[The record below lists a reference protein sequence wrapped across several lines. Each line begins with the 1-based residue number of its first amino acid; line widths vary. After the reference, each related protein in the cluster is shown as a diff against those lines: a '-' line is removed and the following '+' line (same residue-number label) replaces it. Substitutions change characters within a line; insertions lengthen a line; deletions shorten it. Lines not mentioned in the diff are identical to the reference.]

1 MVAWI
6 ILAIVLALGCVV
18 MLFQLKSANKTI
30 ENLRRDIADE
40 LAKSSKLKDEI
51 AQFKVEVATLKANKE
66 QNSLLLKQQE
76 ERFKNLANEIL
87 DNNARRFNE
96 SSSQKLNDLLTPLKD
111 NIENF
116 RKAVGEAYNS
126 ESRERFSLQKELREL
141 LELNKTIGKEARDLT
156 RALRSDTKMQGDWG
170 EMILEK
176 LLEKSGLQKG
186 IHFDTQVTRD
196 NDQKLVGEDGHSL
209 RADVVIYYPDD
220 RCLVIDSKVSLTSFI
235 NYVNLADDPDD
246 VDGSMRKKAAD
257 AHLASVKSHIKELA
271 TKNYQDLIGKKR
283 MDFVMMFIPNEA
295 AYIAAM
301 QIEPTLWQEAYDKRV
316 LIVSPTQLISVLRML
331 RQLWKQDAVNK
342 NVEEIARLS
351 GSLLDKFSGMMDA
364 FDDMERHI
372 SNTQKAYTTL
382 RSRLSEGKGNI
393 FVTAQ
398 KIRDL
403 GAKSTKQLPEK

>member
-1 MVAWI
+1 
-6 ILAIVLALGCVV
+6 
-18 MLFQLKSANKTI
+18 
-30 ENLRRDIADE
+30 
-40 LAKSSKLKDEI
+40 
-51 AQFKVEVATLKANKE
+51 
-66 QNSLLLKQQE
+66 
-76 ERFKNLANEIL
+76 
-87 DNNARRFNE
+87 
-96 SSSQKLNDLLTPLKD
+96 
-111 NIENF
+111 
-116 RKAVGEAYNS
+116 
-126 ESRERFSLQKELREL
+126 
-141 LELNKTIGKEARDLT
+141 
-156 RALRSDTKMQGDWG
+156 
-170 EMILEK
+170 
-176 LLEKSGLQKG
+176 
-186 IHFDTQVTRD
+186 
-196 NDQKLVGEDGHSL
+196 
-209 RADVVIYYPDD
+209 
-220 RCLVIDSKVSLTSFI
+220 
-235 NYVNLADDPDD
+235 
-246 VDGSMRKKAAD
+246 
-257 AHLASVKSHIKELA
+257 
-271 TKNYQDLIGKKR
+271 

>member
-1 MVAWI
+1 
-6 ILAIVLALGCVV
+6 
-18 MLFQLKSANKTI
+18 
-30 ENLRRDIADE
+30 
-40 LAKSSKLKDEI
+40 
-51 AQFKVEVATLKANKE
+51 
-66 QNSLLLKQQE
+66 
-76 ERFKNLANEIL
+76 
-87 DNNARRFNE
+87 
-96 SSSQKLNDLLTPLKD
+96 
-111 NIENF
+111 
-116 RKAVGEAYNS
+116 
-126 ESRERFSLQKELREL
+126 
-141 LELNKTIGKEARDLT
+141 
-156 RALRSDTKMQGDWG
+156 
-170 EMILEK
+170 
-176 LLEKSGLQKG
+176 
-186 IHFDTQVTRD
+186 
-196 NDQKLVGEDGHSL
+196 
-209 RADVVIYYPDD
+209 
-220 RCLVIDSKVSLTSFI
+220 
-235 NYVNLADDPDD
+235 
-246 VDGSMRKKAAD
+246 MRKKAAD